1 MTMLEAPGAQDDDGA
16 TGRVVARVKE
26 GMGEEEEEGRRVWF
40 SKGRREAQVKASQAT
55 PPCIISPALLGVPSS
70 PDLPRHP
77 LGLPQLPPFLSL
89 SPPAALSCLSIH
101 FSPLLA
107 PRARGRSPRGRGALQ
122 PPRSTTP
129 VPQADFSRHTT
140 RGLGCLQLSLSPH
153 VKLRPRPNQRPH
165 TTAHRSIQTWPS
177 KPPAAGLPDRSCALR
192 VSAPVSTAPVAFALL
207 RPLAPTARVSTLSAL
222 QQQQQCSKGP
232 DVAFAISTARK
243 PVP

>member
-1 MTMLEAPGAQDDDGA
+1 MLEAPGAQDDDGA

-122 PPRSTTP
+122 PPAPRRRYLRLISHGIP
-129 VPQADFSRHTT
+129 
-140 RGLGCLQLSLSPH
+140 LGASGACSSLSPH
-153 VKLRPRPNQRPH
+153 VNLRPRPNQRPH
-165 TTAHRSIQTWPS
+165 TTAHAYIQNHRHPIFPPRASPS
-177 KPPAAGLPDRSCALR
+177 VPALNEFQRASRRHASLSLASALR
-192 VSAPVSTAPVAFALL
+192 
-207 RPLAPTARVSTLSAL
+207 PTARVSTLSAL
-222 QQQQQCSKGP
+222 QQQ
-232 DVAFAISTARK
+232 
-243 PVP
+243 

>member
-1 MTMLEAPGAQDDDGA
+1 
-16 TGRVVARVKE
+16 
-26 GMGEEEEEGRRVWF
+26 MGEEEEEGRRVWF

-129 VPQADFSRHTT
+129 VPQADFSRRTT
-140 RGLGCLQLSLSPH
+140 RGLGCLQLSLPAREPATEAQPAPAHDGARTHSFKIIAIQSSRRGPPRAFLRSMSFSARLDGTRRFRSP
-153 VKLRPRPNQRPH
+153 PPFGPQR
-165 TTAHRSIQTWPS
+165 ASQLYQRYSSSSS
-177 KPPAAGLPDRSCALR
+177 K
-192 VSAPVSTAPVAFALL
+192 
-207 RPLAPTARVSTLSAL
+207 
-222 QQQQQCSKGP
+222 
-232 DVAFAISTARK
+232 
-243 PVP
+243 

>member
-129 VPQADFSRHTT
+129 VPHADFSRHTT
-140 RGLGCLQLSLSPH
+140 RGLGCLQLSLPAREPATEAQPAPAHDGARIHSKSSPSN
-153 VKLRPRPNQRPH
+153 L
-165 TTAHRSIQTWPS
+165 
-177 KPPAAGLPDRSCALR
+177 PAAGLTERSCA
-192 VSAPVSTAPVAFALL
+192 
-207 RPLAPTARVSTLSAL
+207 
-222 QQQQQCSKGP
+222 Q
-232 DVAFAISTARK
+232 
-243 PVP
+243 